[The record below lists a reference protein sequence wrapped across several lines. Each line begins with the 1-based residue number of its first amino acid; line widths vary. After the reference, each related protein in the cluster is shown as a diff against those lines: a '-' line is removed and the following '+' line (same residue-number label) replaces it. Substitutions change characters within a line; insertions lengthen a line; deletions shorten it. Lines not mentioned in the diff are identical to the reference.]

1 VSGLVGVTGLIVGI
15 EHLFDAE
22 FGIDN
27 LMWGERVL
35 LSGFAHPGRPS
46 VQTTIS
52 VLLVAIG
59 IVAYAVQRDRRIGV
73 AGALGVVAGYIAL
86 EALLGYA
93 FGIEAFYS
101 SVGLGAG
108 AMSVPTALAVLFAS
122 VGLLLYPL
130 ADVWP
135 ELTSDRLSW
144 RMMWRLLPVVLAAP
158 IINVLA
164 QGLTLT
170 RGPGV
175 EFLSSLVGAA
185 ILGIMVGVVWSVGRD
200 VRRLSFRR
208 EEAMAEAERA
218 SHAKSEFLS
227 NMSHELRTPL
237 NSVIGFAQLLELG
250 DLDERSSQS
259 VDSILRA
266 GRHLL
271 ELINDILDLSR
282 IEAGSL
288 QMSTEPVIL
297 DEVIAEAM
305 RLVEPMA
312 AAAEVTLMTKPGA
325 SDQHVLADRKRLL
338 QVLLNLLS
346 NAVNYNQRN
355 GGITVWWEK
364 PSDGLVKVGVTD
376 QGIGIKPEHQALL
389 FNPFER
395 LEAQSSGVEG
405 VGIGLALSQRLM
417 RAMES
422 ELKVTSVPG
431 EGSTFWC
438 QLLEAE
444 GGVKRYERLASKDQP
459 LTGRRDFAVPRTILY
474 IEDNVANLALVERI
488 LEEFDRP
495 YRVIPAMQ
503 GRMGVDLAREHLPD
517 LILLDLHLPDIAG
530 EEVMTQLREGA
541 PTASIPVVVIS
552 ADVTPGRLSRLM
564 EAGANA
570 QLSKPIEA
578 MDLIKVIDDLT
589 NTNNH
594 GSPRVERT

>member
-1 VSGLVGVTGLIVGI
+1 MYSGRESPTTEARFGLVSVALGVSGALLALVALFGWGLDVPALRTFGVLNAEMTPLTALWLLALSVCVVLLRWRGRFRRVIVVVSGLVGVTGLIVGI

-164 QGLTLT
+164 QGFTLT

-208 EEAMAEAERA
+208 EEAMAEASTGKQCYFV
-218 SHAKSEFLS
+218 SHA
-227 NMSHELRTPL
+227 
-237 NSVIGFAQLLELG
+237 
-250 DLDERSSQS
+250 D
-259 VDSILRA
+259 
-266 GRHLL
+266 
-271 ELINDILDLSR
+271 
-282 IEAGSL
+282 
-288 QMSTEPVIL
+288 
-297 DEVIAEAM
+297 
-305 RLVEPMA
+305 
-312 AAAEVTLMTKPGA
+312 
-325 SDQHVLADRKRLL
+325 
-338 QVLLNLLS
+338 
-346 NAVNYNQRN
+346 
-355 GGITVWWEK
+355 
-364 PSDGLVKVGVTD
+364 
-376 QGIGIKPEHQALL
+376 
-389 FNPFER
+389 
-395 LEAQSSGVEG
+395 
-405 VGIGLALSQRLM
+405 
-417 RAMES
+417 
-422 ELKVTSVPG
+422 
-431 EGSTFWC
+431 
-438 QLLEAE
+438 
-444 GGVKRYERLASKDQP
+444 
-459 LTGRRDFAVPRTILY
+459 
-474 IEDNVANLALVERI
+474 
-488 LEEFDRP
+488 
-495 YRVIPAMQ
+495 
-503 GRMGVDLAREHLPD
+503 
-517 LILLDLHLPDIAG
+517 
-530 EEVMTQLREGA
+530 
-541 PTASIPVVVIS
+541 
-552 ADVTPGRLSRLM
+552 
-564 EAGANA
+564 
-570 QLSKPIEA
+570 
-578 MDLIKVIDDLT
+578 
-589 NTNNH
+589 
-594 GSPRVERT
+594 